1 MRHVKQAIAVVDL
14 GGQYCHLISRRLRD
28 LKVFSRIFDSS
39 VSASELSDYAGI
51 ILSGGHRSV
60 WDKGSPT
67 VDPKVLDLGIPVLGI
82 CYGHQLL
89 AKMMGARVEPS
100 ESEFGPARLSL
111 DEEDSLFANTSREQ
125 TVWMSHSDSV
135 SHLPGGT
142 TVLARTLRCRVAAFA
157 EREKRLFGV
166 QFHPEVVHTEQGT
179 QVLKN
184 FALQICR
191 VTSDLPQSSQVDV
204 LVEEIRSKAGKDS
217 VFFFVS
223 GGVDSTVAFTLCARA
238 LPKERLL
245 GVYVDTGLMRESE
258 TREFREL
265 IDHLG
270 IADRVRVRDEKVRFL
285 SKLAGVMEPEKK
297 RHIIGRAFVEVQQ
310 QAMRE
315 YGIDEEHWL
324 LGQGTIYPDT
334 IESGGS
340 TGAADVIKT
349 HHNRCEEIRHL
360 IEKGRVIE
368 PLRELYKDEVRTL
381 GEALGLSSHLTQR
394 WPFPGPGLAIR
405 CLCNDTVERVK
416 EREVLPEGY
425 EQYEA
430 IRLPI
435 RSVGVQGDGRTYRNA
450 VAIKGP
456 ANYDRLQEIS
466 TSLCNTGTLNNRVI
480 YFIDGRLRDLT
491 LATTKKAYIDEAR
504 LSRLRQADH
513 IARSVM
519 EQKGLLG
526 AVWQFPVVLIPV
538 SLDDGESIVL
548 RPVNSL
554 DGMTANFARLNQNVI
569 EEIAARILKEVPHID
584 AVFLDVTDKPPAT
597 IEWE

>member
-1 MRHVKQAIAVVDL
+1 MKQAIAVVDL

-28 LKVFSRIFDSS
+28 LKVSSRIFDSS
-39 VSASELSDYAGI
+39 VSASQLRDYAGI

-60 WDKGSPT
+60 WDDGSPT
-67 VDPKVLDLGIPVLGI
+67 VDRELLDLGVPVLGI

-89 AKMMGARVEPS
+89 AKMIGAKVGPGD
-100 ESEFGPARLSL
+100 SEFGPARLSL
-111 DEEDSLFANTSREQ
+111 NARDSLFLDTPPEQ

-135 SHLPGGT
+135 SQLPYGA
-142 TVLARTLRCRVAAFA
+142 TVLARTSRCQVAAFA
-157 EREKRLFGV
+157 EEKKHLFGV
-166 QFHPEVVHTEQGT
+166 QFHPEVVHTAEGT
-179 QVLKN
+179 QVLRN
-184 FALQICR
+184 FAYRICG
-191 VTSDLPQSSQVDV
+191 VTKELPQAHQVKA
-204 LVEEIRSKAGKDS
+204 LVEDIRNKVREDS

-223 GGVDSTVAFTLCARA
+223 GGVDSTVAFTLCAKA
-238 LPKERLL
+238 LPKKRLL
-245 GVYVDTGLMRESE
+245 GVYVDTGLMREGE
-258 TREFREL
+258 TQEFREM
-265 IDHLG
+265 IEHLG
-270 IADRVRVRDEKVRFL
+270 IADRVRVRDEKTRFIGKL
-285 SKLAGVMEPEKK
+285 SGVVDPELK

-310 QAMRE
+310 EAMRD
-315 YGIDEEHWL
+315 YGIDEKHWL

-381 GEALGLSSHLTQR
+381 GQSLGLSAHLTQR

-405 CLCNDTVERVK
+405 CLCNDKVK
-416 EREVLPEGY
+416 SADGYVPLPPSFEDY
-425 EQYEA
+425 RA
-430 IRLPI
+430 IRFPV

-450 VAIKGP
+450 VALQGP
-456 ANYDRLQEIS
+456 ANYSRLQEIS
-466 TSLCNTGTLNNRVI
+466 TLLCNEGTLHNRVI
-480 YFIDGRLRDLT
+480 HLIASKVSDLT
-491 LATTKKAYIDEAR
+491 VAKTLAVSITEER
-504 LSRLRQADH
+504 LGRLRQADY
-513 IARSVM
+513 IVRNIM
-519 EQKGLLG
+519 ETNDLLA

-538 SLDDGESIVL
+538 SLCGGECIVL

-554 DGMTANFARLNQNVI
+554 DGMTANFARLNRDVI
-569 EEIAARILKEVPHID
+569 EEMAARILKEVSEID